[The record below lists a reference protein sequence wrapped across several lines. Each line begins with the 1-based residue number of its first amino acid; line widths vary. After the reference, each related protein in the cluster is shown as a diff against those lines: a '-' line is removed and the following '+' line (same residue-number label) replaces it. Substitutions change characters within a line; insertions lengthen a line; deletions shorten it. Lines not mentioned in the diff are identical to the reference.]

1 MTINETAADVAA
13 TSKSKGFEPP
23 NESNIDQKLLLVI
36 SEICEAQEELR
47 FGKKILDV
55 YYKGMERPYYS
66 AGGSMK
72 HFPLTEKPEGFA
84 IELADA
90 IIRLFHIGHAL
101 GINLQEVID
110 LKARYNRTR
119 EHKHGRQF

>member
-13 TSKSKGFEPP
+13 TSKSKGFEAP
-23 NESNIDQKLLLVI
+23 NKDNINTKLLLVV

-47 FGKKILDV
+47 FGHGINEIYFSKEPCECQV
-55 YYKGMERPYYS
+55 YETCNKCRNP
-66 AGGSMK
+66 
-72 HFPLTEKPEGFA
+72 KPEGFPV
-84 IELADA
+84 ELADA